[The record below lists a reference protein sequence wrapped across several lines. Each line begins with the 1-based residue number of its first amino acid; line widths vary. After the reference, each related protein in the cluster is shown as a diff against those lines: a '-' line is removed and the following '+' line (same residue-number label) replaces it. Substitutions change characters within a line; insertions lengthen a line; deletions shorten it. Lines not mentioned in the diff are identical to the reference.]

1 MLQILDEEIK
11 KQAKEMADNS
21 HKEKMAR
28 QLLIDG
34 LVDEIQNKDSTII
47 FNAKM
52 SLREKS
58 EKLKGYSFEVGV

>member
-21 HKEKMAR
+21 HKEKMVR

-34 LVDEIQNKDSTII
+34 LVDEIQNKDSTVI

-52 SLREKS
+52 SLK
-58 EKLKGYSFEVGV
+58 EVN